1 MKGEKRMNKQ
11 KNPETDRFFDIT
23 LRKREDYEDFE
34 ERYRKEER
42 KKYNTIMR
50 EARKL
55 CPIDYKAF
63 CHLLKYKHNIPY
75 FGAKNLTNRY
85 LEDLISV
92 GKLALSEDRTVTIAE
107 VSKQ

>member
-1 MKGEKRMNKQ
+1 MKQNNSESDG
-11 KNPETDRFFDIT
+11 FFDIT
-23 LRKREDYEDFE
+23 LRKQEDYEGFE
-34 ERYRKEER
+34 EVNRKEER
-42 KKYNTIMR
+42 RKYNRIMR

-75 FGAKNLTNRY
+75 FGTKNLTNRY

-92 GKLALSEDRTVTIAE
+92 GKLALSEDRIVTIAE
-107 VSKQ
+107 VKKK